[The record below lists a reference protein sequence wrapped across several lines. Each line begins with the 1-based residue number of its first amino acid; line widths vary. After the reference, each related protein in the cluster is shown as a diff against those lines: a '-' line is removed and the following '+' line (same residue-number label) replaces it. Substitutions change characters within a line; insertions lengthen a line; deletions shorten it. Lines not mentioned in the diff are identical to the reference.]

1 MNRLRWFV
9 SVISLAVTIAIFL
22 AIGVLWSRISR
33 NADQGWLLVAVV
45 VFQFAGTRRSE
56 NKAPGLAR
64 IWGPFLAAAAIQILA
79 DYSFGR
85 LRHHPSRNSA
95 VPYAGWSCVFFSYL
109 TAWIAIFP
117 YEERFGIDWSAGSAR
132 WRTLVRIS
140 AAIVAAG
147 VLAGTIWE
155 LNSLGPTYAEAPEI
169 LRIWFGRVALAVFV
183 FLALRILFPVVVPET
198 LPRPQRI

>member
-1 MNRLRWFV
+1 MNRLRCFV

-22 AIGVLWSRISR
+22 AIGVLWSRVSKKG
-33 NADQGWLLVAVV
+33 DQGWLLVAVV
-45 VFQFAGTRRSE
+45 VFQFAGSRRSE
-56 NKAPGLAR
+56 HNGPGLAR
-64 IWGPFLAAAAIQILA
+64 IWGPFLAAAGIQILA
-79 DYSFGR
+79 DYSFGQ
-85 LRHHPSRNSA
+85 LGHHPSRNSA
-95 VPYAGWSCVFFSYL
+95 VHYAGWSCVFFAYL

-155 LNSLGPTYAEAPEI
+155 LNSLGATYVESPEI
-169 LRIWFGRVALAVFV
+169 LRIWFDRVALAVFV
-183 FLALRILFPVVVPET
+183 FLALRILFPVVVPQT
-198 LPRPQRI
+198 LTRSQRI